1 MSGNTAELDDLDKM
15 MTDIQNGENMQIKRI
30 EITGYAST
38 TASVSSDNYA
48 QLNRLTITIRVEFT
62 NLVEP
67 KNSFVQTF
75 SQFADYDSQQ
85 LLTDIQSELD
95 QQIVDQIVTDIFMAA
110 AANW

>member
-1 MSGNTAELDDLDKM
+1 
-15 MTDIQNGENMQIKRI
+15 
-30 EITGYAST
+30 
-38 TASVSSDNYA
+38 
-48 QLNRLTITIRVEFT
+48 
-62 NLVEP
+62 
-67 KNSFVQTF
+67 VQSF